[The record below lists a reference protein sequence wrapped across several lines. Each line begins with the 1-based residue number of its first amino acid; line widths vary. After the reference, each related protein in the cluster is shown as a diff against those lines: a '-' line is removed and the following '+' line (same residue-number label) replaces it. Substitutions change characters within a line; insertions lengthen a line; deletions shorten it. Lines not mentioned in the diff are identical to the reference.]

1 MRAASHAKHK
11 PKAGGDEWQNNTE
24 DNNDDDY
31 DKLIGR
37 VKSRDNRPLV
47 VRLEDTLRVEHVL
60 FKTKGYSAWFLKST
74 NIYQNH
80 EYQISN
86 VNDTSTWL
94 SISDWI
100 ITNKS

>member
-74 NIYQNH
+74 GN
-80 EYQISN
+80 ETLLVLYQISTLN
-86 VNDTSTWL
+86 SRYENYRLV
-94 SISDWI
+94 
-100 ITNKS
+100 K

>member
-11 PKAGGDEWQNNTE
+11 PKALGDEWQNNTE

-37 VKSRDNRPLV
+37 VKSRDNRSLV

-60 FKTKGYSAWFLKST
+60 FKTKRVIQRDFFYKST
-74 NIYQNH
+74 GN
-80 EYQISN
+80 E
-86 VNDTSTWL
+86 T
-94 SISDWI
+94 
-100 ITNKS
+100 